1 MLLDW
6 FRKLISRASLN
17 AAALN
22 DDSHEACRD
31 DEHLRLIEFIEAGNQ
46 SAAIELT
53 CMHLNGI
60 EKAILDVA
68 ATLKTGYHP
77 LKHLI
82 EV

>member
-1 MLLDW
+1 
-6 FRKLISRASLN
+6 
-17 AAALN
+17 
-22 DDSHEACRD
+22 
-31 DEHLRLIEFIEAGNQ
+31 
-46 SAAIELT
+46 LT

>member
-1 MLLDW
+1 M
-6 FRKLISRASLN
+6 
-17 AAALN
+17 
-22 DDSHEACRD
+22 
-31 DEHLRLIEFIEAGNQ
+31 RLIEYIEAGNQ

-68 ATLKTGYHP
+68 ATLKTSYNP